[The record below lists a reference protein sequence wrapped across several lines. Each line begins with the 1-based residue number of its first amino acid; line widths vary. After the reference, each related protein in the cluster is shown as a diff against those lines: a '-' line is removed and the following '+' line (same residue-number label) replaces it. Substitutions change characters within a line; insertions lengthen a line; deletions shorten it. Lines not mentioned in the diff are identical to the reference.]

1 MKDDPDIVRLPSAWT
16 MEHKRA
22 QREIQLEA
30 IWEAHNRPYS
40 TALGQGDSLFADYA
54 KKGDWAV
61 QNWVVENLFLEGH
74 IGLLVGDAG
83 TGKSLACLDLMI
95 AVASGRKWLQ
105 HFECMT
111 SPVVYLAGEGK
122 VAENMSHF
130 AGLLL
135 GRGESHAEFMRYFA
149 SRVHIITPSSMGMS
163 PDAPLSSEA
172 WWANVQALVTS
183 TFPRE
188 ARPRL
193 WVLDPLLAL
202 INSTDKADDV
212 RPFVARCRWLA
223 EQTSGY
229 VLSAHHNNKMAG
241 PQTSRRQRIRGESM
255 LVNLF
260 DDVLVAENAEEPNL
274 FHLYANK
281 LKRGSTDDSKPMC
294 HVSRIFTDISE
305 HTFQRVLAEM
315 GVQRTGEESP
325 KSIKQITLRYIPYS
339 AELHQKA
346 DESGEVEAPRRN
358 VTDKP
363 PKEEPEVV
371 EEPSG
376 GLDTSSWDRDQQR
389 IWKVLTMNEE
399 FYTTSGMQRLL
410 REEHGIEMSTTKIQA
425 RFDALEALGVVGH
438 KTLHPTA
445 EQPKR
450 HGTGYSLKSRVL

>member
-1 MKDDPDIVRLPSAWT
+1 
-16 MEHKRA
+16 MEHRRA
-22 QREIQLEA
+22 QRETQLEA

-61 QNWVVENLFLEGH
+61 QNWVVENLFMEGH

-105 HFECMT
+105 HYECMT

-122 VAENMSHF
+122 VAENMAHF

-135 GRGESHAEFMRYFA
+135 GRGESHAEFMRYF
-149 SRVHIITPSSMGMS
+149 SNRVHVITPSSMGMS

-183 TFPRE
+183 TYPKE

-193 WVLDPLLAL
+193 WVLDPLMAL

-212 RPFVARCRWLA
+212 RPFIARCRWLA
-223 EQTSGY
+223 EQTCGY

-241 PQTSRRQRIRGESM
+241 PQISRRQRIRGESM

-260 DDVLVAENAEEPNL
+260 DDVLVAENAEESNL
-274 FHLYANK
+274 FHLYATK

-305 HTFQRVLAEM
+305 HTFHRVLEEM

-339 AELHQKA
+339 AELHHKE
-346 DESGEVEAPRRN
+346 DESGEVEAPRRRAD
-358 VTDKP
+358 VSDKP
-363 PKEEPEVV
+363 PQEASEEPEESAETPTVN
-371 EEPSG
+371 
-376 GLDTSSWDRDQQR
+376 TSSWDIDQQR
-389 IWKVLTMNEE
+389 IWNVLTMSEE
-399 FYTTSGMQRLL
+399 FYTTSRMQRVL
-410 REEHGIEMSTTKIQA
+410 REQLGIEMSTTKIQA
-425 RFDALEALGVVGH
+425 RLDALESLGVVGH
-438 KTLHPTA
+438 TTLRPTA

-450 HGTGYSLKSRVL
+450 HGTGYSLKSRVP